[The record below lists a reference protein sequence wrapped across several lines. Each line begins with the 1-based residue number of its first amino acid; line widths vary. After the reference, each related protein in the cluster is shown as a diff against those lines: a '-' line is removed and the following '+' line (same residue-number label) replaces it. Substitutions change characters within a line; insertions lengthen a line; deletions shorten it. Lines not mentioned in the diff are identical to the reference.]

1 MLFIFQCCIVFHLM
15 SIIQFIHSTV
25 YGPVGGFQLFAIIY
39 NAAVKFFFCFLTFL
53 KPENVP
59 LYSKRTKIKLI
70 CHVSQCKWAKLDLKI
85 IALTPKPN
93 SSVQFSCSVVSNSL
107 RPHELQHTRP
117 PWPSPTPGVYPNSC
131 PSSRWC
137 HPAISSSVV
146 LFSSCPQ
153 SLPESE
159 SFLMSQLFAW
169 GKCLLGACM
178 HL

>member
-1 MLFIFQCCIVFHLM
+1 MNFSVTFLLNFWDSFVLMWIDVVHFSMLYSISSYEHNKIYPFHCLWTCGWFSVVCYYLQCCCEIF
-15 SIIQFIHSTV
+15 
-25 YGPVGGFQLFAIIY
+25 
-39 NAAVKFFFCFLTFL
+39 FFFCFLTFL

-137 HPAISSSVV
+137 HPALASN
-146 LFSSCPQ
+146 
-153 SLPESE
+153 
-159 SFLMSQLFAW
+159 
-169 GKCLLGACM
+169 
-178 HL
+178 